1 MSRSKRDVVAVY
13 DPWEHLDEKRE
24 ALNKWA
30 AHVEAL
36 IAANAKQEVKR
47 RPQTALAPLRG
58 FI

>member
-1 MSRSKRDVVAVY
+1 MAAVY
-13 DPWEHLDEKRE
+13 DPWEYLDEKRE